1 MKFLLRALFYV
12 LLLYGS
18 YQVLSAL
25 SRKDAPAVQL
35 LQQYADK
42 TMQQYLCQTPVSWRI
57 GKLDPAF
64 DLTLEQAEQAAHS
77 AATQWNTA
85 LGRELF
91 RYDSIDGFAIN
102 FAFDERQ
109 QQLLQQ
115 ARLKRNLA
123 RYDANIDQRQAS
135 LQQQAEQLKQ
145 RQDQFSRQNQQFAV
159 DAAEFERQAQQAT
172 AANRSALQQQQQQL
186 QQRQQQLQQQLQQQ
200 AETLNEQ
207 QQRLLREQRY
217 LQETVADRNALLP
230 SQQATIAASEVGVMQ
245 INGRTRSM
253 TIFAYTSEAALELTL
268 LHEFG
273 HALGLGHTEG
283 TDSVMYYA
291 LSAEQSGLNNED
303 VQALKQQCGF

>member
-1 MKFLLRALFYV
+1 MRLTLRVLFYV

-25 SRKDAPAVQL
+25 SRKDATGVQL
-35 LQQYADK
+35 QQQYADK
-42 TMQQYLCQTPVSWRI
+42 AMQQYLCQTPVTWRI
-57 GKLDPAF
+57 GQLDPAF
-64 DLTLEQAEQAAHS
+64 ALTLEQAEQAAHNTT
-77 AATQWNTA
+77 TQWNTA

-145 RQDQFSRQNQQFAV
+145 RQDQFSRQNQQFAA
-159 DAAEFERQAQQAT
+159 DAAEFERQVQQAT

-186 QQRQQQLQQQLQQQ
+186 QQRQQQLQQQ
-200 AETLNEQ
+200 AETLNNQ
-207 QQRLLREQRY
+207 QQQLLREQRY
-217 LQETVADRNALLP
+217 LNETVADRNALLP
-230 SQQATIAASEVGVMQ
+230 DQSAAIAASEVGVMQ
-245 INGRTRSM
+245 ISGRTRSM
-253 TIFAYTSEAALELTL
+253 TIFAYTSAAALELTL

-273 HALGLGHTEG
+273 HALGLGHTESA
-283 TDSVMYYA
+283 DSAMYYA
-291 LSAEQSGLNNED
+291 LSAEQSGLSNED
-303 VQALKQQCGF
+303 IQALKQQCGF